1 MKTILLMLLSAFTG
15 VLSLFGQL
23 NASHNHLRSGDVL
36 IKQQVEFIDPG
47 EAGVNRL
54 WDFSKVR
61 TINDEYTLTYSLPP
75 LEGDSVYIMGDL
87 HFLRDK
93 VSAEELVVGTEHN
106 TMYYYR
112 LSNDSLL
119 QLGHENPTVR
129 LEYTTPMTLMSF
141 PLNYG
146 QTVISDYKSKG
157 LYSST
162 VDMQSEGTMV
172 TTADAYGK
180 MILPTG
186 DTLSPVLRVKT
197 IQTIL
202 DKSAYTQHTEN
213 TGTTDQPENKGIQLE
228 TCRWYSKGYRY
239 PVFETVRSTNIN
251 DNSEIFS
258 TAFFF
263 PPQDHLYLDTDPD
276 NQALLDELWKE
287 TEDNK
292 DKSNQTDD
300 PSAKTVTLED
310 MLTCKIYPNPV
321 ISQMNLEYELKQDA
335 KVSFELYSI
344 EGMPVKKIK
353 AQPQAKG
360 TYNQTIDCSNL
371 HQKNYVL
378 RITANNLTVNQII
391 IKK

>member
-1 MKTILLMLLSAFTG
+1 MKTSLIVLLFFFFS
-15 VLSLFGQL
+15 VPCLFGQL
-23 NASHNHLRSGDVL
+23 NASHNHLRWGDVL

-54 WDFSKVR
+54 WDFSKVK
-61 TINDEYTLTYSLPP
+61 TINGEYTLTYSLPP
-75 LEGDSVYIMGDL
+75 LEGDSVYIMGNNR
-87 HFLRDK
+87 FFRDK
-93 VSAEELVVGTEHN
+93 VSSDALVIGTEHN

-119 QLGHENPTVR
+119 QLGHENPTIR

-146 QTVISDYKSKG
+146 QTVVSDYQSKG

-162 VDMQSEGTMV
+162 VDMQSEGIMV

-202 DKSAYTQHTEN
+202 DKSTYTQNPEN
-213 TGTTDQPENKGIQLE
+213 TGNVDQTENKGIQLE

-239 PVFETVRSTNIN
+239 PVFETVRSIN
-251 DNSEIFS
+251 LNDQSEIFS
-258 TAFFF
+258 TGFFF
-263 PPQDHLYLDTDPD
+263 PPQDHLYLDSDPE
-276 NQALLDELWKE
+276 NQALVDELWKQ
-287 TEDNK
+287 TENNK

-321 ISQMNLEYELKQDA
+321 ETQMNLEYELKQDA

-353 AQPQAKG
+353 AQQKAKG
-360 TYNQTIDCSNL
+360 TYYQTIDCSNL
-371 HQKNYVL
+371 NQKNYVL
-378 RITANNLTVNQII
+378 KITANGHYLNQII

>member
-1 MKTILLMLLSAFTG
+1 MKTITLTLLMSAGF
-15 VLSLFGQL
+15 VLPALGQL
-23 NASHNHLRSGDVL
+23 NTLHNHYRPGDVL
-36 IKQQVEFIDPG
+36 IKQQVEYVNPD
-47 EAGVNRL
+47 EAGENKL
-54 WDFSKVR
+54 WDFSKVK

-75 LEGDSVYIMGDL
+75 LLNDSVYIMGDM
-87 HFLRDK
+87 HFLKKD
-93 VSAEELVVGTEHN
+93 VQENELVTGTEHN

-112 LSNDSLL
+112 LTNDSLL
-119 QLGHENPTVR
+119 QLGHENPAVK
-129 LEYTTPMTLMSF
+129 LEYTSPMTLMTF

-146 QTVISDYKSKG
+146 QTVVSDYKSKG

-162 VDMQSEGTMV
+162 VDMQSQGQMI

-180 MILPTG
+180 MLLPTG

-202 DKSAYTQHTEN
+202 DKSAYTQNPEN
-213 TGTTDQPENKGIQLE
+213 TGTTTEPQNTGIQLE

-239 PVFETVRSTNIN
+239 PVFETIRSTKQA

-276 NQALLDELWKE
+276 NLALLDELFKE
-287 TEDNK
+287 TEDNDTDK
-292 DKSNQTDD
+292 DNTT
-300 PSAKTVTLED
+300 AKTVTLEN
-310 MLTCKIYPNPV
+310 MMTCKIYPNPV
-321 ISQMNLEYELKQDA
+321 ESQMNLEYELKQDA

-344 EGMPVKKIK
+344 EGLPVKKIK
-353 AQPQAKG
+353 AQQKVKG
-360 TYNQTIDCSNL
+360 TYTEMIDCSNL
-371 HQKNYVL
+371 HPKNYVL
-378 RITANNLTVNQII
+378 RITANSVFVNEII